1 MGHGR
6 RNNGKRSLMITGLLT
21 FLFFFAIIGCVL
33 YGRKLIRTEKV
44 DAVFGNPERAQGG
57 IHWVIVGSSFLLL
70 VWLYYSWDIA
80 KSFFPKS
87 ANELCQVGKVNES
100 LLSLKY
106 LFPIDE
112 RQLKSTSV
120 IETESE
126 NLNKITIEIE
136 KSGIEN
142 QDKSNLLNFVS
153 QTKNTI
159 PLLTNEQL
167 LNNDTRE
174 QIKLI
179 NKKII
184 NLTENFKRSDYPNES
199 TEQELERIEAAKEE
213 GSWKASST
221 SIENTIEIP
230 FIPKTKRGLKFQ
242 AAATELNLISDEFF
256 ELKNHN
262 EQYTSALEKLKKE
275 IKDYRSNLSSS
286 KEISSSLAKD
296 ILKIARRIEYASI
309 FPPNTLDDMQASII
323 NFDNLQKKEQGGL
336 RWVDLL
342 LFPSGTIISSG
353 PSCSEQGSGRWLP
366 KPSDTL
372 NKFTLM
378 LNPNVG
384 YKQIP
389 LIWYEMMDV
398 SKIIGFL
405 IPDWFADILPGE
417 YPVHDEQGEVKP
429 NFKSKVLSFVTGDFN
444 LFKIPIPTGHIWDS
458 FLRVFLGLVAGI
470 IVGVPLGLFMGL
482 NRFAKGFFDPLI
494 ELYRPVPP
502 LAWAP
507 LVISVLG
514 IDNLG
519 KVFLLFMVSLSI
531 MIISA
536 RAGASGTQLSKIHAA
551 HSLGASKWQILRHVI
566 FPNSLPEILTGIR
579 VATGMCWGTLV
590 AAEFLA
596 GTTGVGFVENVAK
609 KYFQYEVIW
618 ITIFI
623 MGMLGLIFD
632 ITIRKIIDKTIPWRG
647 KG

>member
-1 MGHGR
+1 
-6 RNNGKRSLMITGLLT
+6 MITAFLT
-21 FLFFFAIIGCVL
+21 FVFFFAIVGCIL
-33 YGRKLIRTEKV
+33 YGRKLIKTEKI
-44 DAVFGNPERAQGG
+44 DAVFGNPERAKGG
-57 IHWVIVGSSFLLL
+57 THWVIVGSSFLLL

-87 ANELCQVGKVNES
+87 ANELCQVAKVDES

-106 LFPIDE
+106 LFPIEE
-112 RQLKSTSV
+112 RQFKSTSV
-120 IETESE
+120 IEIETK
-126 NLNKITIEIE
+126 NLNKIILDIE
-136 KSGIEN
+136 KSN
-142 QDKSNLLNFVS
+142 QVSNKNKVILFDFAAKTKS
-153 QTKNTI
+153 TI
-159 PLLTNEQL
+159 PLLTNNKL
-167 LNNDTRE
+167 LENDTRE
-174 QIKLI
+174 QIGI
-179 NKKII
+179 
-184 NLTENFKRSDYPNES
+184 LTEQINSLTKNFIKNDFPKES
-199 TEQELERIEAAKEE
+199 AQEEVERIEAAKLE
-213 GSWKASST
+213 GEWGASST
-221 SIENTIEIP
+221 SIDNAVEIP
-230 FIPKTKRGLKFQ
+230 SIPKTKKGLKFQ
-242 AAATELNLISDEFF
+242 AAANELNLISDEFF
-256 ELKNHN
+256 ELRNHN
-262 EQYTSALEKLKKE
+262 SRYTSVIESLKKE
-275 IKDYRSNLSSS
+275 IKEFRSKLNTSEEITSSF
-286 KEISSSLAKD
+286 AKD

-309 FPPNTLDDMQASII
+309 FPPNTLNNLQISII
-323 NFDNLQKKEQGGL
+323 NFDKAQKKEQGGL
-336 RWVDLL
+336 RWVDIF
-342 LFPSGTIISSG
+342 LFPSGTIMSSG
-353 PSCSEQGSGRWLP
+353 PSCTEQGSGRWLP

-384 YKQIP
+384 FKQIP
-389 LIWYEMMDV
+389 LIWFEMMDV
-398 SKIIGFL
+398 SKVIGFIL
-405 IPDWFADILPGE
+405 PNWIADIIPGE
-417 YPVHDEQGEVKP
+417 YPVHNEKGEIKP
-429 NFKSKVLSFVTGDFN
+429 NFKSKVLNVVTGDFN
-444 LFKIPIPTGHIWDS
+444 LFKIPVPTGHIWDS
-458 FLRVFLGLVAGI
+458 FLRVLLGLVFGI

-551 HSLGASKWQILRHVI
+551 HSLGASRWQILRHVI

-596 GTTGVGFVENVAK
+596 GTTGIGFVENVAK

-623 MGMLGLIFD
+623 MGMLGLLFD
-632 ITIRKIIDKTIPWRG
+632 VTIRKIIDKTIPWRG

>member
-1 MGHGR
+1 
-6 RNNGKRSLMITGLLT
+6 MITGFLT
-21 FLFFFAIIGCVL
+21 FLFFFAIVGCVL

-44 DAVFGNPERAQGG
+44 DAVFGNPERAKGG
-57 IHWVIVGSSFLLL
+57 VHWVIVGSSFLLL
-70 VWLYYSWDIA
+70 IWLYYSWDIA

-106 LFPIDE
+106 LFPIEE

-120 IETESE
+120 IETEKE
-126 NLNKITIEIE
+126 NLNKIIFEIE
-136 KSGIEN
+136 NSGIKN
-142 QDKSNLLNFVS
+142 QDKTKLIDFVS

-174 QIKLI
+174 QIKII
-179 NKKII
+179 NEKIV

-199 TEQELERIEAAKEE
+199 AEEEMERIEAAKEE

-256 ELKNHN
+256 ELRNHN
-262 EQYTSALEKLKKE
+262 DKYASALERLKKE
-275 IKDYRSNLSSS
+275 IKDYRSSLGSSE
-286 KEISSSLAKD
+286 EITSSFAKD

-309 FPPNTLDDMQASII
+309 FPPNTLKDMQASII
-323 NFDNLQKKEQGGL
+323 NFDNVQKKEQGSL
-336 RWVDLL
+336 RWVDIL

-405 IPDWFADILPGE
+405 LPDWFADILPGE
-417 YPVHDEQGEVKP
+417 YPVHNEKGEVKP

>member
-1 MGHGR
+1 
-6 RNNGKRSLMITGLLT
+6 MITAFLT
-21 FLFFFAIIGCVL
+21 FLFFFAIVGCVL
-33 YGRKLIRTEKV
+33 YGRKLIKREKV
-44 DAVFGNPERAQGG
+44 DAVFGNPERAKGG
-57 IHWVIVGSSFLLL
+57 VHWVIVGSSFLLL

-106 LFPIDE
+106 LFPIHE

-120 IETESE
+120 IETETE
-126 NLNKITIEIE
+126 NLDSIILEIKRSDKVSNK
-136 KSGIEN
+136 
-142 QDKSNLLNFVS
+142 DKDKLINFV
-153 QTKNTI
+153 TKTKSTI
-159 PLLTNEQL
+159 PLLTNDRL
-167 LNNDTRE
+167 LEDETKE
-174 QIKLI
+174 QIRIITEKI
-179 NKKII
+179 N
-184 NLTENFKRSDYPNES
+184 NLTKDFLKSDYPNES
-199 TEQELERIEAAKEE
+199 SEDKDKRIEASKKE
-213 GSWKASST
+213 GKWSASST

-230 FIPKTKRGLKFQ
+230 SIPKTKRGLKFQ
-242 AAATELNLISDEFF
+242 AAAVELNLISDEFF
-256 ELKNHN
+256 ELRNHN
-262 EQYTSALEKLKKE
+262 EQYSLELESIKNE
-275 IKDYRSNLSSS
+275 IKDYRSELGSSE
-286 KEISSSLAKD
+286 EISSSLAKD

-309 FPPNTLDDMQASII
+309 FPPDTLKEMQASII
-323 NFDNLQKKEQGGL
+323 NFDKAQKKEQGGL
-336 RWVDLL
+336 RWIDIL

-366 KPSDTL
+366 KPSDTA
-372 NKFTLM
+372 NKFVLM

-384 YKQIP
+384 FKQIP

-398 SKIIGFL
+398 SKIVGFIL
-405 IPDWFADILPGE
+405 PDWIADVLPGD
-417 YPVHDEQGEVKP
+417 YPVHNEKGEIKP
-429 NFKSKVLSFVTGDFN
+429 NFKSKVLSFVTGDFE

-470 IVGVPLGLFMGL
+470 IIGVPLGLFMGL